1 MRSFALQRTNFRES
15 EFVLQLSASS
25 YRMHALAAQFLLVFA
40 HFLCQL
46 SSASCGSFLRQQDA
60 CAAESYTKGNNA
72 WDSGLFN
79 WEIAS
84 VFPSSNGQD
93 SASLLRDEE
102 LIRTPVSSLRGQSPA
117 FLKKPPGAGTVT
129 AGNASPL
136 SDGAAALLLSS
147 GAAAAKHGAKPLAEI
162 LAYASA
168 EIAPERFTTA
178 PSHSLRL
185 AVSRAGLQLSD
196 IDLFELNEAFAV
208 VALANTKLLELDPAR
223 VNVFGGAV
231 ALGHPLGCSG
241 ARIVVTLINALRR
254 RGGGIGAAAVCNGGG
269 GSSAVVVR
277 VAKP

>member
-1 MRSFALQRTNFRES
+1 MLSRSTRMC
-15 EFVLQLSASS
+15 VLSGKGSARLCSLSLSTCDGPRA
-25 YRMHALAAQFLLVFA
+25 YLV
-40 HFLCQL
+40 
-46 SSASCGSFLRQQDA
+46 SRRQDA
-60 CAAESYTKGNNA
+60 YAAESYRRGIKA
-72 WDSGLFN
+72 WDSGFFN
-79 WEIAS
+79 WEIAPVS
-84 VFPSSNGQD
+84 RALGSQNST
-93 SASLLRDEE
+93 LLSRDEE
-102 LIRTPVSSLRGQSPA
+102 LTRTPVSSLRGQSPA
-117 FLKKPPGAGTVT
+117 FLKNPPGAGTVT

-162 LAYASA
+162 LAYGSA

-178 PSHSLRL
+178 PSHALRV

-208 VALANTKLLELDPAR
+208 VALANTMLLELDLEK

-241 ARIVVTLINALRR
+241 ARIVVTLINALQR

-269 GSSAVVVR
+269 GSSAVVIR
-277 VAKP
+277 VSKP